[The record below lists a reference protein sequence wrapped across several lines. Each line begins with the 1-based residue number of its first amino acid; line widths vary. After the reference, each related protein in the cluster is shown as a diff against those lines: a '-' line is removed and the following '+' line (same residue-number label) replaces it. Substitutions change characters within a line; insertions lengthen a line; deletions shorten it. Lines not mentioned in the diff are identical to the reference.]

1 MFGCFTNTA
10 LAFNKTNKTIR
21 SPGDLRAPR
30 SSAAAAGSQSSVSV
44 CRAKAPSCHGPC
56 RGRETDTGCA
66 SPSRTH
72 KRETTNVCVTS
83 THNAKTSCHYLTF
96 LRLYSCYD
104 GKPEAGRVSRKP
116 CCKWSTAPRG
126 PPYGGGACRA
136 AAARPLAHT
145 RPTGDPRPTG
155 APADRTAQAAAPRRR
170 AVAPGRGRT
179 RRCSV
184 AQRYCAAGGGK

>member
-21 SPGDLRAPR
+21 SPGERDLRAPR

-44 CRAKAPSCHGPC
+44 CRAKVPSCHGPC

-66 SPSRTH
+66 SPSRMH

-104 GKPEAGRVSRKP
+104 GKPEAGRQGGSAGSLVANGRKLLGVLHMAAERVERRQRGP
-116 CCKWSTAPRG
+116 WLIHAPRAI
-126 PPYGGGACRA
+126 PAPQARQPIVQRRLLRLGAAPSHPVEEGRA
-136 AAARPLAHT
+136 
-145 RPTGDPRPTG
+145 G
-155 APADRTAQAAAPRRR
+155 AP
-170 AVAPGRGRT
+170 
-179 RRCSV
+179 
-184 AQRYCAAGGGK
+184 